1 MDQQSAELAEQI
13 HSLAIRL
20 LRRLRAAEGEPRLS
34 GLRLSALSSLVELGP
49 SSVGRLAA
57 NERVPAP
64 TMSRQVT
71 TLERAGWVARQPPP
85 EDGGRERVKITPAG
99 IRALEDVRTRRV
111 QRLARLLEEVGGEER
126 EALIEAAGIV
136 ERALRQPVG

>member
-1 MDQQSAELAEQI
+1 MDPQREELAERI
-13 HSLAIRL
+13 HSLAIGM

-34 GLRLSALSSLVELGP
+34 GLRLSALSSLLELGP

-57 NERVPAP
+57 KERVPAP
-64 TMSRQVT
+64 TMSRQIT
-71 TLERAGWVARQPPP
+71 ALERAGWVSRQLPP
-85 EDGGRERVKITPAG
+85 EDGGREHVKVTPSG
-99 IRALEDVRTRRV
+99 IRALEEARTRQV
-111 QRLARLLEEVGGEER
+111 ERLADLLGEVDGEER